1 MNEFVQRSIFG
12 GLYVTLVVVIL
23 RGFPQFTP
31 YLFVLFSALCYREAL
46 SLAGLFG
53 RKITPMLYLLWIGLW
68 AAVYFPEHNTYI
80 LPVASIAFVWSAA
93 RSRQSRQALLRG
105 VYVMQPFIISILAIK
120 YELITE
126 EFLLFVFAVIWLN
139 DTGAYLSGKKFGKHL
154 LAPGIS
160 PKKTWEGFVGGIALA
175 VVAQWILFPFLFEN
189 HIAWKAALVAILIS
203 CAATM
208 GDLIQSRMK
217 RIAGVKD
224 SGNILPGHGGAF
236 DRLDSF
242 IFALPVALFFYL
254 IIPGTYL

>member
-1 MNEFVQRSIFG
+1 MNELVQRSIFG
-12 GLYVTLVVVIL
+12 GLYVTLVVVVL
-23 RGFPQFTP
+23 RVFPQFTS

-46 SLAGLFG
+46 LLAGISG
-53 RKITPMLYLLWIGLW
+53 RKAPPMLIILWFALWI
-68 AAVYFPEHNTYI
+68 AVFLPEYNTFV
-80 LPVASIAFVWSAA
+80 LPVTSIALIWSAT

-105 VYVMQPFIISILAIK
+105 VYVLQPFIISILAIK
-120 YELITE
+120 YQLINA

-139 DTGAYLSGKKFGKHL
+139 DTGAYLSGKKFGNHL
-154 LAPGIS
+154 LAPLIS
-160 PKKTWEGFVGGIALA
+160 PKKTWEGFAGGIITA
-175 VVAQWILFPFLFEN
+175 VAAQWVLFPFFFED
-189 HIAWKAALVAILIS
+189 HIAWKASLVAVLIS

-254 IIPGTYL
+254 IIPGTY